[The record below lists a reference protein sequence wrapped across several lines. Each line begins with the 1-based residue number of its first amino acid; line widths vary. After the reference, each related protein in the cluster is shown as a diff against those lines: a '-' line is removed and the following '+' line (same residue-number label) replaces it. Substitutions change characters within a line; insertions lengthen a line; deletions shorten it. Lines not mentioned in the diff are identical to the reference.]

1 MKSSGMI
8 VVVVVIV
15 VKDLGDCI
23 VAQGDEIRN
32 LFYCR
37 RRRGR

>member
-1 MKSSGMI
+1 MKSSGMSV

-15 VKDLGDCI
+15 VKDLGNCI
-23 VAQGDEIRN
+23 VAQGDEICN

-37 RRRGR
+37 RRR

>member
-1 MKSSGMI
+1 MKSSSMI
-8 VVVVVIV
+8 VVVV

-23 VAQGDEIRN
+23 VAQGDEICN

-37 RRRGR
+37 RRR